1 MKRLTLLVLVPLAVA
16 ACVVLFGCASPSSSQ
31 SAASG
36 SSGAA
41 ASASAASDLSSE
53 AAGASEAAS
62 GSSNSAKAT
71 STQSALE
78 DGEYIADVTTDSSMF
93 HLNETC
99 DGKCSLKVSDG
110 QMTVHMILTSKKITL
125 LFAGKAADAQ
135 KEGAAVLEPTLDT
148 VTYKDGMSEE
158 VYGFDVPVPALDE
171 EFDCAILGSKDN
183 WYDHSVSVSV
193 PVAITD

>member
-1 MKRLTLLVLVPLAVA
+1 MKKIGSLLLALALCLALLCACGAQPETTA
-16 ACVVLFGCASPSSSQ
+16 AP
-31 SAASG
+31 
-36 SSGAA
+36 
-41 ASASAASDLSSE
+41 ASAPAE
-53 AAGASEAAS
+53 APAVTEAPAETPADEPVETEAPAELPEGA
-62 GSSNSAKAT
+62 
-71 STQSALE
+71 LP
-78 DGEYIADVTTDSSMF
+78 DGTYSVKFNTDSSMF
-93 HLNETC
+93 HVNEALE
-99 DGKCSLKVSDG
+99 GRGVL
-110 QMTVHMILTSKKITL
+110 TVENGNMSVHIYLTSKKITL